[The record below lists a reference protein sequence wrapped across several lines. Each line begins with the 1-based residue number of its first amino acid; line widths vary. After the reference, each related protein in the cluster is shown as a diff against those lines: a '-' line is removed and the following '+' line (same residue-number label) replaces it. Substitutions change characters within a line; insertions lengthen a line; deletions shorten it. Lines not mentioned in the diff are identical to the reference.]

1 MSTEITE
8 SAKAVQEVAK
18 AANTG
23 MAAAQSLGQ
32 FVANLICE
40 LLEIASGM
48 ISDRLRFARVK
59 RLLRICSGFEE
70 LVKKRGIRQLRRISP
85 KLVLPM
91 LEYASLEDEDELQD
105 FAMEAMGIKE
115 QLKIGSDLY
124 ENSIDNLVRLRCI
137 SSFVETKT
145 ASRQRQ

>member
-18 AANTG
+18 AANTV

-40 LLEIASGM
+40 PLELASGM

-59 RLLRICSGFEE
+59 RLLRISSGFGE
-70 LVKKRGIRQLRRISP
+70 LVKKRGIGQFRRISP

-105 FAMEAMGIKE
+105 LWASLLA
-115 QLKIGSDLY
+115 SAA
-124 ENSIDNLVRLRCI
+124 N
-137 SSFVETKT
+137 SSFDGTLRSAFIDRKT
-145 ASRQRQ
+145 IIQP